1 MPCYETTPVAASAA
15 ASTSWAVL
23 AAGKRSAAAAV
34 AAAAAAASG
43 VCLPWDEKTCSSH
56 GVVNT
61 KRGTTVLKRI
71 ENHHVISKR
80 GRWKRRGSSV
90 GV

>member
-34 AAAAAAASG
+34 AAAAAASG

-61 KRGTTVLKRI
+61 KRGTTVLRRI